1 RPALRHRG
9 RHGQAARR
17 ASRLGQRRQRAP
29 GPRRQRLCRG
39 VRDQPR
45 PVRRPHPQHL
55 RGRRRDPGPGHRART
70 LGTAELSVEACG
82 LLPRASARA
91 GRAGRPATGMTFILE
106 WYRVPFETLF
116 KNRRAGR
123 KHMRTLQRTLAAVA
137 TATLVMF
144 GTMGGALAQ
153 TKVTLHLDW
162 LINGFY
168 APFFTALEKGW
179 YKEAGLDVKIVP
191 GKGSFDAV
199 RSVGAGN
206 AEFGFAN
213 STVMVKA
220 AADGLPVLAVAVLV
234 QDWIG
239 GIASLGEPGIQK
251 PKDLEGK
258 TLGIV
263 PEEAVARLL
272 PAFFKI
278 NSVDPNKVKI
288 VNYTFATK
296 DPSLL
301 AGKVDS
307 VGGYIIGEY
316 LNAKKGAGDRKV
328 NWL

>member
-1 RPALRHRG
+1 
-9 RHGQAARR
+9 
-17 ASRLGQRRQRAP
+17 
-29 GPRRQRLCRG
+29 
-39 VRDQPR
+39 
-45 PVRRPHPQHL
+45 
-55 RGRRRDPGPGHRART
+55 
-70 LGTAELSVEACG
+70 
-82 LLPRASARA
+82 
-91 GRAGRPATGMTFILE
+91 
-106 WYRVPFETLF
+106 
-116 KNRRAGR
+116 
-123 KHMRTLQRTLAAVA
+123 MRTLQRTLAAVA

-213 STVMVKA
+213 SAVMVKA
-220 AADGLPVLAVAVLV
+220 AADGLPVVAVAVLV
-234 QDWIG
+234 QDSLG
-239 GIASLGEPGIQK
+239 GIVSLGEPGIQK

-278 NSVDPNKVKI
+278 NDVDPNKVKI

-316 LNAKKGAGDRKV
+316 LNAKKGAGNRKV
-328 NWL
+328 NWLAFSDFGLQMYSNGIFVNKDFLKENPKAVDAFVKASIRGMDWALKNVDASIDYVAKHTETDKATLKEQFEVAIPYMNNEDSKKLGLGAMTAEKWEQTQKIMVEYGGQVKMLPPDEVFTTKFLP